1 MKLKKSSFSLL
12 IFFLL
17 LTINISAQKSN
28 VGNWFVYLGNQKINN
43 QWNWHNE
50 LQYRNFNF
58 LGDLNQLLL
67 RTGIGYNLT
76 ENNNNILLGYGF
88 INSQKYISDSNEKV
102 GTNEHRIYQ
111 QFITKQIF
119 DKVFLQHRYRIEE
132 RFLPNDFQMR
142 FRYFIG
148 INIPINKPKIEKNA
162 FYLSG
167 YNEIFINA
175 QQHIFDRNRLYGAIG
190 YVFNKNIK
198 MEGGYMAQTVS
209 TGNRNQFQIVVFNN
223 IPFTNN

>member
-1 MKLKKSSFSLL
+1 MKLKKGFFSLL

-111 QFITKQIF
+111 QFITKQSF
-119 DKVFLQHRYRIEE
+119 DKVFLQHRYRI
-132 RFLPNDFQMR
+132 
-142 FRYFIG
+142 
-148 INIPINKPKIEKNA
+148 
-162 FYLSG
+162 
-167 YNEIFINA
+167 
-175 QQHIFDRNRLYGAIG
+175 
-190 YVFNKNIK
+190 
-198 MEGGYMAQTVS
+198 
-209 TGNRNQFQIVVFNN
+209 
-223 IPFTNN
+223 

>member
-1 MKLKKSSFSLL
+1 MKLKKSCFSLL

-111 QFITKQIF
+111 QFITKQSF

-190 YVFNKNIK
+190 YVINKNIK

-223 IPFTNN
+223 IPFNNN

>member
-1 MKLKKSSFSLL
+1 MKLKKSCFSLL

-111 QFITKQIF
+111 QFITKQSF

-190 YVFNKNIK
+190 YVINKNIR

>member
-1 MKLKKSSFSLL
+1 MKLKKSCFSLL

-28 VGNWFVYLGNQKINN
+28 VGNWFGYLGNQKINN

-50 LQYRNFNF
+50 VQYRNFNF

-111 QFITKQIF
+111 QFITKQSF

-190 YVFNKNIK
+190 YVINKNIK

>member
-1 MKLKKSSFSLL
+1 MKLKKTCFSLL

-111 QFITKQIF
+111 QFITKQSF

>member
-1 MKLKKSSFSLL
+1 
-12 IFFLL
+12 
-17 LTINISAQKSN
+17 

-111 QFITKQIF
+111 QFITKQSF

>member
-1 MKLKKSSFSLL
+1 MKLKKGCFSLL

-76 ENNNNILLGYGF
+76 ENNNNILFNASPKSFQIL
-88 INSQKYISDSNEKV
+88 
-102 GTNEHRIYQ
+102 
-111 QFITKQIF
+111 FITFIF
-119 DKVFLQHRYRIEE
+119 
-132 RFLPNDFQMR
+132 FQS
-142 FRYFIG
+142 
-148 INIPINKPKIEKNA
+148 
-162 FYLSG
+162 L
-167 YNEIFINA
+167 
-175 QQHIFDRNRLYGAIG
+175 
-190 YVFNKNIK
+190 
-198 MEGGYMAQTVS
+198 
-209 TGNRNQFQIVVFNN
+209 
-223 IPFTNN
+223 

>member
-1 MKLKKSSFSLL
+1 MKPKKAYFTLT

-17 LTINISAQKSN
+17 LTVTISAQKNN
-28 VGNWFVYLGNQKINN
+28 VGSWLIYFGNQKINN
-43 QWNWHNE
+43 KWNWHNE
-50 LQYRNFNF
+50 LQCRNFNF
-58 LGDLNQLLL
+58 LGDVNQLIV

-88 INSQKYISDSNEKV
+88 INSQKYISNSNEKV

-111 QFITKQIF
+111 QFITKQSF
-119 DKVFLQHRYRIEE
+119 TKVFLQHRYRIEE
-132 RFLPNDFQMR
+132 RFLPKDFQMR
-142 FRYFIG
+142 FRYFLG

-162 FYLSG
+162 FYLSA

-175 QQHIFDRNRLYGAIG
+175 QQNIFDRNRLYGAIG

-198 MEGGYMAQTVS
+198 MEGGYMAQTVATS
-209 TGNRNQFQIVVFNN
+209 NSNQFQIVVFNN
-223 IPFTNN
+223 IPFNNN

>member
-1 MKLKKSSFSLL
+1 MKLKKSFFALM

-17 LTINISAQKSN
+17 LTITISAQKSN
-28 VGNWFVYLGNQKINN
+28 IGNWLIYFGNQKINN

-50 LQYRNFNF
+50 VQYRNFNF
-58 LGDLNQLLL
+58 LGDMNQLIV

-88 INSQKYISDSNEKV
+88 INSQKYISNSNEKV

-111 QFITKQIF
+111 QFINKQSF
-119 DKVFLQHRYRIEE
+119 NKVFLQHRYRIEE
-132 RFLPNDFQMR
+132 RFLPKDFQMR
-142 FRYFIG
+142 FRYFLG
-148 INIPINKPKIEKNA
+148 INIPINKPKIETNA
-162 FYLSG
+162 FYLSA

-198 MEGGYMAQTVS
+198 IEGGYMAQTVTTS
-209 TGNRNQFQIVVFNN
+209 NSNQFQIVVNN
-223 IPFTNN
+223 IPFNNN

>member
-1 MKLKKSSFSLL
+1 MKLKKTCFSLL

-111 QFITKQIF
+111 QFITKQSF

-190 YVFNKNIK
+190 YVINKNIR

>member
-1 MKLKKSSFSLL
+1 MKLKKSCFSLL

-111 QFITKQIF
+111 QFITKQSF

>member
-1 MKLKKSSFSLL
+1 MKLKKTCFSLL

-111 QFITKQIF
+111 QFITKQSF

-190 YVFNKNIK
+190 YVINKNIK

>member
-1 MKLKKSSFSLL
+1 MKLKKSCFSLL

-76 ENNNNILLGYGF
+76 ENNNNVLLGYGF

-111 QFITKQIF
+111 QFITKQSF